1 MTLRGRFN
9 LVWRFIRRELVAGE
23 LTILGLALLVAV
35 AAMSSVAFFSDR
47 VEKALTTQAAQLLA
61 ADLVLSGNAPA
72 PDAVRAEASRRGLAM
87 ADSISFPSM
96 VFAGGQAALAQYK
109 AVSSGYPLRGE
120 TSVQRP
126 DGSEDSGRLQPAP
139 GTAWADAKLI
149 SRLKLKLGDE
159 IGVGDAHLKL
169 AGVIVREPDGTMDV
183 YNFIPRL
190 MFNSADLPATGLV
203 QEGSRI
209 RWRLLFAGEDRK
221 VAAFRG
227 WLAKHRPAG
236 SRLED
241 VEKMRP
247 EIRASLERARRFLGL
262 TAMLTVALAAS
273 AVALVVRRY
282 LQRHWQQVAV
292 LRCLGLT
299 SGEVLGLFVSLFL
312 LLGALAGAVGT
323 LAGFGVQMGL
333 MQLFSG
339 YVGELLPDPGWQP
352 WLIGPF
358 AAMLLLAGLA
368 MPPLMAVR
376 EVSPSAVLRDELA
389 PTGQGV
395 IAPILALATL
405 LGLASWQ
412 VGELELA
419 GWLLAGMLGFLAL
432 SGGLAM
438 GLVLA
443 MRKLPRGGK
452 VGWRFGIA
460 NLARRRWL
468 AVLQIASLSVG
479 LMALLTL
486 TVVRD
491 DLIAAWQRSVPAD
504 APNKFLI
511 NIQANQLDEVRD
523 AFAVAGRT
531 APEMSPMTRARLIAI
546 NEQPL
551 RPNSYGDEEARR
563 LAGREFNLSWR
574 QTPPP
579 GNRIVSGRWWEEGKR
594 VKPQFSLER
603 GMADRLGIRV
613 GDSLA
618 FDLAGTTFR
627 AKVTSLREVPWDSFR
642 VNFFVIGTPNQ
653 FRQQPAS
660 WITSFRL
667 EPADEAFANQLVQ
680 RFPNVTVID
689 VGSILAEVR
698 AMVDKLTRGIEAMF
712 LLALAAGVLVL
723 WASLTATRDE
733 RLSDIGLMRA
743 LGASRK
749 QVRSVV
755 LAELVWL
762 GAVSGLL
769 AGLGAMG
776 LGVLASVKL
785 FSLPILINLWLL
797 PLGVAG
803 GVTVVTLTGWPLVG
817 KVTRAPPLTVL
828 RTIS

>member
-1 MTLRGRFN
+1 MTLRGR
-9 LVWRFIRRELVAGE
+9 LTLLLRFIRRELVSGE

-47 VEKALTTQAAQLLA
+47 VEKALTTQATQLLA

-72 PDAVRAEASRRGLAM
+72 PEAIRAEARRRGLAM
-87 ADSISFPSM
+87 ADNIVFPSM
-96 VFAGGQAALAQYK
+96 AFAGGQAALAQYK
-109 AVSSGYPLRGE
+109 AVSAGYPLRGE
-120 TSVQRP
+120 TTVRLA
-126 DGSEDSGRLQPAP
+126 DGSEQSGRLQPQP
-139 GTAWADAKLI
+139 GQAWMDARLM

-159 IGVGDAHLKL
+159 IGVGNLQLKL
-169 AGVIVREPDGTMDV
+169 SGLIVREPDGSMDV

-190 MFNSADLPATGLV
+190 MFNSANLAATGLV

-227 WLAKHRPAG
+227 WLSARKPPG

-241 VEKMRP
+241 VEEMRP
-247 EIRASLERARRFLGL
+247 EIRTGLERARRFLGL

-292 LRCLGLT
+292 LRCLGLG
-299 SGEVLGLFVSLFL
+299 SGEVWGLFVSLFL
-312 LLGALAGAVGT
+312 LLGLLAGLLGT
-323 LAGFGVQMGL
+323 LAGFLIQLGL

-339 YVGELLPDPGWQP
+339 YVGEMLPDPGWLP
-352 WLIGPF
+352 WLIGPL
-358 AAMLLLAGLA
+358 AALLLLSGLA
-368 MPPLMAVR
+368 LPPLMGIR
-376 EVSPSAVLRDELA
+376 DVSPAAVLRNELP
-389 PTGQGV
+389 PTRQGV
-395 IAPILALATL
+395 IAPVLALATL

-412 VGELELA
+412 VGEFALA
-419 GWLLAGMLGFLAL
+419 GWLLAAMLGFLGVAGAL
-432 SGGLAM
+432 ALGMVML
-438 GLVLA
+438 L
-443 MRKLPRGGK
+443 RRLPRGGK

-491 DLIAAWQRSVPAD
+491 DLIGAWQRSVPAD
-504 APNKFLI
+504 APNKFVI
-511 NIQANQLDEVRD
+511 NIQPGQLDALRD
-523 AFAVAGRT
+523 AFAVAGRPQ
-531 APEMSPMTRARLIAI
+531 PELSPMARARLIAI
-546 NEQPL
+546 NEQPV
-551 RPNSYGDEEARR
+551 RPAAYDSEQARR
-563 LAGREFNLSWR
+563 LAEREFNLSWR
-574 QTPPP
+574 RDLPP
-579 GNRIVSGRWWEEGKR
+579 GNQVTAGKWWPDEKR
-594 VKPQFSLER
+594 VKPQFSVER
-603 GMADRLGIRV
+603 GLADKLGIRL
-613 GDSLA
+613 GDTLA
-618 FDLAGTTFR
+618 FDLAGTTYR

-642 VNFFVIGTPNQ
+642 VNFFVIGTPGQ

-667 EPADEAFANQLVQ
+667 EAADESFASALVE
-680 RFPNVTVID
+680 RFPNITVID

-733 RLSDIGLMRA
+733 RLADIGLMRA
-743 LGASRK
+743 LGASRR
-749 QVRSVV
+749 QLRSVV

-769 AGLGAMG
+769 AALGAMG
-776 LGVLASVKL
+776 IGVLAAVKL
-785 FSLPILINLWLL
+785 FSLPVLINWWLL
-797 PLGVAG
+797 PLGMGG
-803 GVTVVTLTGWPLVG
+803 GVLVVTLTGWPLVG
-817 KVTRAPPLTVL
+817 RVTRAPPLAAL
-828 RTIS
+828 RAAA